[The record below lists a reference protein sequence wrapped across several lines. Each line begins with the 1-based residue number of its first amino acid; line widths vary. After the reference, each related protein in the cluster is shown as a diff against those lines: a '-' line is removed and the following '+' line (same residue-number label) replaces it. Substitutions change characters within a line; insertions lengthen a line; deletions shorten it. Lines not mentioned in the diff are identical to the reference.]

1 MNNLKKRKKK
11 KNLINYQKNQ
21 KIKIRKIK
29 EKKYLKIK
37 LKKRIH
43 QSMKIQ
49 NQKVVIKKINIIEI
63 KRKQEITLQL
73 VEIK

>member
-37 LKKRIH
+37 LKKQIH

>member
-1 MNNLKKRKKK
+1 MNYLKKRKKK